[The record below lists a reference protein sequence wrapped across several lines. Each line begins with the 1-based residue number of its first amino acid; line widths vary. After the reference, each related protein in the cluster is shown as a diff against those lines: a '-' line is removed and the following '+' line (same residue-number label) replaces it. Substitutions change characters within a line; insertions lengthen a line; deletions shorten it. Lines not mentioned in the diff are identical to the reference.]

1 MERISE
7 STQASDEREDVLEL
21 VLLGVFGLGPL
32 VTFLAHGTGCGTE
45 MGLGVVAALLAA
57 RVVGSTLAAQ
67 RPHDPEPEAPCCYR
81 TAATRL
87 RADRGALGVALAGA
101 APSVEEEET

>member
-57 RVVGSTLAAQ
+57 RVVGSTLAAR
-67 RPHDPEPEAPCCYR
+67 RPHDPEPEVPCCYR
-81 TAATRL
+81 TAATCV
-87 RADRGALGVALAGA
+87 RADRGAAPAGT